1 LATAP
6 PQSLMRKARRAV
18 LRQSPAHRAHA
29 QRVGQGDTALAR
41 LDLPGS
47 DRGEVAA
54 VVESSY
60 RLAAP
65 RMLVQSWEAGVSS
78 RTQPMRK
85 DN

>member
-1 LATAP
+1 
-6 PQSLMRKARRAV
+6 

-29 QRVGQGDTALAR
+29 QKVGQGDTALAR

-47 DRGEVAA
+47 DRGEAA

-65 RMLVQSWEAGVSS
+65 RMLVQSWEAEVSS